1 MKIGVVIVTHYR
13 LGDEFLQALRLI
25 VPDAPEFHAVAI
37 EPTQSVEEMRSRIA
51 AALEAADRGDGVL
64 VLTDMFGGTPS
75 NISLSFLD
83 GAPRRGGDGREP
95 ADADQARDAARESKS
110 LEDLAAFIKQYGQR
124 NISVAQRAPAGS
136 GSVSEADVHE
146 GEFVVQGELGLH
158 ARPASQFVDARGALP
173 RRDPGRARRRV
184 GRRAQHPLAALAGR
198 VARARACASAPRAT
212 TPRRPWPRSVACSSR
227 RDIRQAPRRIERPG
241 GVA

>member
-51 AALEAADRGDGVL
+51 GALEAADRGDGVL

-75 NISLSFLD
+75 NISLSFLQEHHVEVVT
-83 GAPRRGGDGREP
+83 GVNLPMLIKLATLS
-95 ADADQARDAARESKS
+95 ESKS

-124 NISVAQRAPAGS
+124 NISVA
-136 GSVSEADVHE
+136 SE
-146 GEFVVQGELGLH
+146 L
-158 ARPASQFVDARGALP
+158 LP
-173 RRDPGRARRRV
+173 DRAR
-184 GRRAQHPLAALAGR
+184 
-198 VARARACASAPRAT
+198 
-212 TPRRPWPRSVACSSR
+212 
-227 RDIRQAPRRIERPG
+227 
-241 GVA
+241 